1 MSRTDASARPDPT
14 TVLVVDDDDDL
25 RRSLVAALKRHGYRV
40 LDADSAERGL
50 QLAEAEP
57 GGVHVALLDIMLPDS
72 WGAQI
77 VPDLRMHHPE
87 IRVVF
92 TSGYAASDPVLLAA
106 IDPDTPFLHKPFD
119 VDELLAAID
128 PERSHAES

>member
-1 MSRTDASARPDPT
+1 MPQANPPGRPEPI

-25 RRSLVAALKRHGYRV
+25 RKTLVAALKKHGYRV

-57 GGVHVALLDIMLPDS
+57 EAVDVALLDIVLPDS

-77 VPDLRMHHPE
+77 VPGLKMSHPD
-87 IRVVF
+87 IRIVF
-92 TSGYAASDPVLLAA
+92 TSGYAASDPILLAA
-106 IDPDTPFLHKPFD
+106 IDAETTFLHKPFGI
-119 VDELLAAID
+119 DELLEALGQAL
-128 PERSHAES
+128 EGG